1 MGRFL
6 AAMAMLLAVCA
17 GSSFG
22 QTDGRNLYIAE
33 CSSCHARDGSGNGTI
48 GRSLNL
54 GDIRPAIK
62 SMTDEQLR
70 QLILQGQG
78 TMPANKKFDDE
89 KIGSLTLFL
98 RDLAA
103 GNPDTGRAVA
113 QAKAQPLLDVD
124 KVYQAKCSACH
135 ALDGTGRTTIGKSLS
150 VPDLTSAAVQGRS
163 VEELAQI
170 ITNGK
175 GRMPA
180 YAKRFNPAQV
190 AQLVSYVHVFPQG
203 AKVKE
208 PVAIPKASAST
219 PQPPPSVP
227 APAMPHAEAVSPT
240 PRAAGSTAPQKLPEA
255 EVAKTAEP
263 KPATAPVVTN
273 RPRSGGQIYISK
285 CSACH
290 SKDGSGTG
298 TIGKSMQILSLTSPQ
313 VQAQSDDDLARAI
326 TNGTGKM
333 PAYKKKYSPAEIQLL
348 VAYVRELG
356 NKH

>member
-1 MGRFL
+1 
-6 AAMAMLLAVCA
+6 MAMSLAVCL
-17 GSSFG
+17 GSAFG
-22 QTDGRNLYIAE
+22 QTDGRNLYIAK

-78 TMPANKKFDDE
+78 KMPANQKFDDD

-113 QAKAQPLLDVD
+113 QTQAQPLVDVD

-150 VPDLTSAAVQGRS
+150 IPDLTSAAVQNQS
-163 VEELAQI
+163 ADELARI
-170 ITNGK
+170 IATGK

-180 YAKRFNPAQV
+180 YAKSFNPAQV
-190 AQLVSYVHVFPQG
+190 GQFVSYIRAFTQRG
-203 AKVKE
+203 SAKE
-208 PVAIPKASAST
+208 PAKSPKTPAST
-219 PQPPPSVP
+219 PQAQPSLP
-227 APAMPHAEAVSPT
+227 DQMTAQPTAVS
-240 PRAAGSTAPQKLPEA
+240 AAPNPAGNTAPK
-255 EVAKTAEP
+255 KNAEP
-263 KPATAPVVTN
+263 KPATVWAATPRVMNAPGSG
-273 RPRSGGQIYISK
+273 RPIYVSK

-298 TIGKSMQILSLTSPQ
+298 TIGRSMQIPSLTSPQ
-313 VQAQSDDDLARAI
+313 AQAQSDEHLGSAI
-326 TNGTGKM
+326 SNGIGKM
-333 PAYKKKYSPAEIQLL
+333 PAYKKKYSPEEIQLL
-348 VAYVRELG
+348 VAYIRELG

>member
-1 MGRFL
+1 MSL
-6 AAMAMLLAVCA
+6 ALWA
-17 GSSFG
+17 GSAFG
-22 QTDGRNLYIAE
+22 QTDGRNLYIAK
-33 CSSCHARDGSGNGTI
+33 CSACHVRDGSGNGTI

-78 TMPANKKFDDE
+78 KMPANKKFDDE

-113 QAKAQPLLDVD
+113 QAKAQPLPDVD

-135 ALDGTGRTTIGKSLS
+135 APDGTGRTTIGKSLNS
-150 VPDLTSAAVQGRS
+150 PDLTSAAVQSRS
-163 VEELAQI
+163 TDELARI
-170 ITNGK
+170 ITTGK

-180 YAKRFNPAQV
+180 YAKSFNPAQV
-190 AQLVSYVHVFPQG
+190 GQFVSYILAFTQRG
-203 AKVKE
+203 SATE
-208 PVAIPKASAST
+208 PAGSPKTQVST
-219 PQPPPSVP
+219 PPPSLP
-227 APAMPHAEAVSPT
+227 AQRTAQPAAVSAAPN
-240 PRAAGSTAPQKLPEA
+240 PAGSTAPKKRPEA
-255 EVAKTAEP
+255 EERKIAKP
-263 KPATAPVVTN
+263 KPATSPAATN
-273 RPRSGGQIYISK
+273 RPRSGQQIYISK

-298 TIGKSMQILSLTSPQ
+298 TIGRSMQIPSLTSPQ
-313 VQAQSDDDLARAI
+313 VQAQSDENLARTI

-333 PAYKKKYSPAEIQLL
+333 PAYKKKYNPAEVQLL
-348 VAYVRELG
+348 VAYIRELG